1 MKIGVFADPQD
12 CSSEVLCRTRR
23 PRLSY
28 EKVRQ
33 VMEAFRQNGADY
45 AVCMG
50 DLTDREDTHEAELA
64 RLREI
69 PACVRITSSGTRRRC
84 GSCRRRAERGSRF
97 SGGIITPVQKRLF
110 PASRI

>member
-1 MKIGVFADPQD
+1 MKIGVFADPHD
-12 CSSEVLCRTRR
+12 CSSEVLCQTRR

-50 DLTDREDTHEAELA
+50 DLTVSALCEGGTIPFRIL
-64 RLREI
+64 EI
-69 PACVRITSSGTRRRC
+69 
-84 GSCRRRAERGSRF
+84 
-97 SGGIITPVQKRLF
+97 
-110 PASRI
+110 

>member
-1 MKIGVFADPQD
+1 MKIGVFADPHY

-50 DLTDREDTHEAELA
+50 DLTD
-64 RLREI
+64 
-69 PACVRITSSGTRRRC
+69 
-84 GSCRRRAERGSRF
+84 
-97 SGGIITPVQKRLF
+97 
-110 PASRI
+110 

>member
-1 MKIGVFADPQD
+1 MKIGVFADPHY

-50 DLTDREDTHEAELA
+50 DRPTERT
-64 RLREI
+64 RTKRSLR
-69 PACVRITSSGTRRRC
+69 A
-84 GSCRRRAERGSRF
+84 
-97 SGGIITPVQKRLF
+97 
-110 PASRI
+110 

>member
-1 MKIGVFADPQD
+1 MKIGVFADPHY

-64 RLREI
+64 RLGEI
-69 PACVRITSSGTRRRC
+69 PACVRTTSSGMHRRC
-84 GSCRRRAERGSRF
+84 GSCRRRAER
-97 SGGIITPVQKRLF
+97 
-110 PASRI
+110 

>member
-1 MKIGVFADPQD
+1 MKIGVFADSHD

-45 AVCMG
+45 
-50 DLTDREDTHEAELA
+50 
-64 RLREI
+64 
-69 PACVRITSSGTRRRC
+69 
-84 GSCRRRAERGSRF
+84 GSVWA
-97 SGGIITPVQKRLF
+97 I
-110 PASRI
+110 